1 MLERRGSPIVMLEDY
16 LILFHISVTIK
27 VLNRSILVTYSNRG
41 GSIMRKKMLTVCLS
55 AAMVMSLAACEEQE
69 NRLS

>member
-1 MLERRGSPIVMLEDY
+1 M
-16 LILFHISVTIK
+16 K
-27 VLNRSILVTYSNRG
+27 
-41 GSIMRKKMLTVCLS
+41 KKMLTVCLS